1 MRINEK
7 NEMKVRTASISDN
20 NILYR
25 ELKDHQID
33 WPINEVCAIVANP
46 VEYCKVQLQKQFR
59 SVLAPVL

>member
-1 MRINEK
+1 
-7 NEMKVRTASISDN
+7 MKVRTASISDN

-25 ELKDHQID
+25 ELKDQID